1 MMSKADITHHLLP
14 KKGIV
19 ETFVVE
25 DAENPGKLS
34 DFMSFLYFYQ
44 QCLTKEELGH
54 NHDLE
59 IDATLYYY
67 SFTKNSYENMI
78 KMAMWLAKE
87 DLGADSLCINSQ
99 QEHDPEQLQKE
110 FKFMPDATPF
120 YYYLLNWS
128 FGDRKVDPKDMG
140 VIMI

>member
-1 MMSKADITHHLLP
+1 MSKADITHHLLP

-34 DFMSFLYFYQ
+34 DFISFLYFYQ

-59 IDATLYYY
+59 VDATLYYY

-87 DLGADSLCINSQ
+87 DLGADSLCVNSQ
-99 QEHDPEQLQKE
+99 QDHDPDQL
-110 FKFMPDATPF
+110 
-120 YYYLLNWS
+120 
-128 FGDRKVDPKDMG
+128 
-140 VIMI
+140 